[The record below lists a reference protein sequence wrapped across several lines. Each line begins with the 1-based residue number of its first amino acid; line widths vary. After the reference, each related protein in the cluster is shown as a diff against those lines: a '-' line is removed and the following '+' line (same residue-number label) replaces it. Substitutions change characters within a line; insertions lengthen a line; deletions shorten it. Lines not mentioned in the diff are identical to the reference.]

1 MDPIDHQPGIR
12 AGRRI
17 LEPAPRGLNVCCT
30 SRIDRA
36 PACVNGRMSIAIA
49 AAGGT
54 WAFGTFV
61 VLFFLA
67 ISHGYY
73 SRSGSAINQRPHNG
87 GGDAPGAKIPS
98 TIGRDV
104 ARRDYTHG
112 TR

>member
-1 MDPIDHQPGIR
+1 MPI
-12 AGRRI
+12 
-17 LEPAPRGLNVCCT
+17 GLALA
-30 SRIDRA
+30 S
-36 PACVNGRMSIAIA
+36 GS
-49 AAGGT
+49 
-54 WAFGTFV
+54 WAFMAFL

-87 GGDAPGAKIPS
+87 GGGAPGAKIPS

-104 ARRDYTHG
+104 DRRDYSRG

>member
-1 MDPIDHQPGIR
+1 
-12 AGRRI
+12 
-17 LEPAPRGLNVCCT
+17 
-30 SRIDRA
+30 
-36 PACVNGRMSIAIA
+36 MSTAIA

-73 SRSGSAINQRPHNG
+73 SRSGSAINQRPYHNG
-87 GGDAPGAKIPS
+87 SGDAPGAEIPS

-104 ARRDYTHG
+104 ARRDYSRG

>member
-1 MDPIDHQPGIR
+1 MPI
-12 AGRRI
+12 A
-17 LEPAPRGLNVCCT
+17 LA
-30 SRIDRA
+30 
-36 PACVNGRMSIAIA
+36 M
-49 AAGGT
+49 AAGS
-54 WAFGTFV
+54 WAFLAFF

-73 SRSGSAINQRPHNG
+73 TRTGSAINQRPHNG

-104 ARRDYTHG
+104 DRRDYSRG